1 MIYSKSLTENKL
13 LERAQGHQSL
23 IFMGCRACA
32 NYSVTY
38 DKNLPV
44 YEKTIDPAS
53 DEVKYVPYAI
63 VEEGN
68 QLKTFFE
75 RQGFKTEFEL
85 IRPPCT
91 SSNDIRVPE
100 NFGGGEQA
108 SPDFAERY
116 AKYNAVIS
124 LCCASGTLGLRKKLG
139 KTLKVIQGRETIG
152 MGQIVFKSDDEQE
165 YIYVDKQAST
175 ITPYGSQK

>member
-1 MIYSKSLTENKL
+1 
-13 LERAQGHQSL
+13 
-23 IFMGCRACA
+23 MGCRACA
-32 NYSVTY
+32 NYSAAY
-38 DKNLPV
+38 DQNLPV

-68 QLKTFFE
+68 QLRTFFE
-75 RQGFKTEFEL
+75 RQGFKTDFEL

-100 NFGGGEQA
+100 NFGGGELA
-108 SPDFAERY
+108 APDYAERY
-116 AKYNAVIS
+116 AKYDAVIS
-124 LCCASGTLGLRKKLG
+124 MCCASGTLGLRRRLG
-139 KTLKVIQGRETIG
+139 KAVQVIPGRETIG
-152 MGQIVFKSDDEQE
+152 LGQIVFKFDDAQE

-175 ITPYGSQK
+175 IIPYGSQK